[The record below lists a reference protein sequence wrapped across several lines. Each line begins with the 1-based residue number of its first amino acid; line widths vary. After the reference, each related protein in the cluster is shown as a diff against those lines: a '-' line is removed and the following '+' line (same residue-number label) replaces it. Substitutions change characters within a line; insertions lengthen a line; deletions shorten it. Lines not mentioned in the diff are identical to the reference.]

1 MWVVGISKSRMV
13 AMAELIVFA
22 FSDIFS
28 AENSKFSA
36 DSGIHG
42 IHFLECMGRGQSFM
56 RTFLAQFLFE
66 CSPIQFTGAAPEP
79 KTCQLKFLFNNYGGL
94 EKVYDKNMDCPSY

>member
-1 MWVVGISKSRMV
+1 
-13 AMAELIVFA
+13 
-22 FSDIFS
+22 
-28 AENSKFSA
+28 
-36 DSGIHG
+36 
-42 IHFLECMGRGQSFM
+42 M

-94 EKVYDKNMDCPSY
+94 EKVYYKNMD